1 MKLHLIGGFLGSG
14 KTTAIIGAAK
24 RLMARGARV
33 GVVTNDQG
41 RYLVDTAFLNGAR
54 VPTVEV
60 TGGCFCCHYDDLEA
74 RLDELERTAMP
85 HSIFAESVG
94 SCADLVATVIKPLA
108 DLKRIPTERTTF
120 SVFAD
125 IRLLKRRLDDQPLP
139 FSENVVYIFD
149 KQIEEAGLLILNKA
163 DLLSPDEAQRV
174 EQRARERFS
183 AKIVRLQNSLDD
195 SAVDAWMRLLETGE
209 GDTPAGAIEM
219 DYERYGAGEAELA
232 WLDQKIRL
240 TAPRG
245 RLREAVVALMGG
257 LLDGIR
263 DRRLPIGH
271 VKFLIRQGGEEVKIS
286 STAFDDQA
294 WRDEVP
300 PLLGR
305 EATVTVNARVQADAA
320 LLDELAGA
328 ALEQTRAK
336 TRARCLE
343 LTTDFFHPGF
353 PRPTHRMK

>member
-1 MKLHLIGGFLGSG
+1 MQLHLVGGFLGSG

-41 RYLVDTAFLNGAR
+41 RYLVDTAFVAGTN

-74 RLDELERTAMP
+74 RLEELERTAMP
-85 HSIFAESVG
+85 HAIFAESVG

-120 SVFAD
+120 SVFTD
-125 IRLLKRRLDDQPLP
+125 IRLLRRRLDGESMP
-139 FSENVVYIFD
+139 FSDNVVYIFD

-163 DLLSPDEAQRV
+163 DLLGADEARRV
-174 EQRARERFS
+174 ERMARELYPP
-183 AKIVRLQNSLDD
+183 KTVRLQNSLDGD
-195 SAVDAWMRLLETGE
+195 AVDAWLRLLEEQAGAAR
-209 GDTPAGAIEM
+209 AGAIEI
-219 DYERYGAGEAELA
+219 DYSRYGAGEAELA

-257 LLDGIR
+257 LLDGIGE
-263 DRRLPIGH
+263 RRLPIGH
-271 VKFLIRQGGEEVKIS
+271 VKFLVRCGDEEVKIS
-286 STAFDDQA
+286 STSGDASQ

-300 PLLGR
+300 PMFGR
-305 EATVTVNARVQADAA
+305 EATVVVNARVQAGAAVLEELAAAA
-320 LLDELAGA
+320 L
-328 ALEQTRAK
+328 QRA
-336 TRARCLE
+336 RAHSGARCLSVE
-343 LTTDFFHPGF
+343 TDCFHPGF
-353 PRPTHRMK
+353 PRPTHRIG

>member
-24 RLMARGARV
+24 RLMGRGARV

-41 RYLVDTAFLNGAR
+41 RYLVDTAFLAGAH

-74 RLDELERTAMP
+74 RLDELDRTAMP

-120 SVFAD
+120 SVFTD

-163 DLLSPDEAQRV
+163 DLLSPDEARRV
-174 EQRARERFS
+174 ERRARERFP

-195 SAVDAWMRLLETGE
+195 SSVDAWLSLLETGE
-209 GDTPAGAIEM
+209 GDAPDGAIEM

-240 TAPRG
+240 SAPRG
-245 RLREAVVALMGG
+245 RLREAVVAMLGG

-263 DRRLPIGH
+263 ERRLPIGH

-286 STAFDDQA
+286 STALNGEA
-294 WRDEVP
+294 WLDEVP
-300 PLLGR
+300 PLFGR
-305 EATVTVNARVQADAA
+305 EVTVVVNARVQADAA
-320 LLDELAGA
+320 LLEELAGA
-328 ALEQTRAK
+328 ALDQARAK
-336 TRARCLE
+336 TRARCLT
-343 LTTDFFHPGF
+343 LTTEFFHPGF

>member
-41 RYLVDTAFLNGAR
+41 RYLVDTAFLAGAR

-74 RLDELERTAMP
+74 RLDDLDRTTMP

-125 IRLLKRRLDDQPLP
+125 IRLLQRRLDDQPLP

-149 KQIEEAGLLILNKA
+149 QQIEEAGLLILNKA
-163 DLLSPDEAQRV
+163 DLLSPCEAQRV
-174 EQRARERFS
+174 EQMACERFPS
-183 AKIVRLQNSLDD
+183 KSVRLQNSLDD
-195 SAVDAWMRLLETGE
+195 GSVDAWLSLLETSE
-209 GDTPAGAIEM
+209 GDAPTEATEI
-219 DYERYGAGEAELA
+219 DYARYGAGEAELA

-240 TAPRG
+240 AAPRG

-263 DRRLPIGH
+263 ERRLPIGH

-286 STAFDDQA
+286 ATALDDEA

-300 PLLGR
+300 PLFGG
-305 EATVTVNARVQADAA
+305 EATVVVNARVQADAA
-320 LLDELAGA
+320 LLGELAKA
-328 ALEQTRAK
+328 ALEQARAK
-336 TRARCLE
+336 TPVRCLE
-343 LTTDFFHPGF
+343 LTTEFFHPGF

>member
-1 MKLHLIGGFLGSG
+1 MKLHLVGGFLGSG
-14 KTTAIIGAAK
+14 KTTAIIGAVK
-24 RLMARGARV
+24 RLIARGSRV

-41 RYLVDTAFLNGAR
+41 RYLVDTAFVAGAR

-120 SVFAD
+120 SVFTD
-125 IRLLKRRLDDQPLP
+125 VRLLKRRLDGQPLP

-163 DLLSPDEAQRV
+163 DLLSPYEAQRV
-174 EQRARERFS
+174 EQMARERFPT
-183 AKIVRLQNSLDD
+183 KIVRLQNSLDG
-195 SAVDAWMRLLETGE
+195 SSVDAWLSWLESSA
-209 GDTPAGAIEM
+209 DVAPSGAIQI
-219 DYERYGAGEAELA
+219 DYERYGAGEAQLA

-240 TAPRG
+240 AAPRG

-263 DRRLPIGH
+263 ERRLPIGH
-271 VKFLIRQGGEEVKIS
+271 VKFLIRCGGEEVKIS
-286 STAFDDQA
+286 STTLDGEG

-300 PLLGR
+300 PLFGV
-305 EATVTVNARVQADAA
+305 EATVVVNARVQADAA
-320 LLDELAGA
+320 LLGELARA
-328 ALEQTRAK
+328 ALEQAQAK

-343 LTTDFFHPGF
+343 LTTEFFHPGF

>member
-1 MKLHLIGGFLGSG
+1 
-14 KTTAIIGAAK
+14 
-24 RLMARGARV
+24 
-33 GVVTNDQG
+33 
-41 RYLVDTAFLNGAR
+41 
-54 VPTVEV
+54 
-60 TGGCFCCHYDDLEA
+60 
-74 RLDELERTAMP
+74 MP

-108 DLKRIPTERTTF
+108 DLKRVPTERTTF

-149 KQIEEAGLLILNKA
+149 QQIEEAGLLILNKA
-163 DLLSPDEAQRV
+163 DLLSPDEAQSV
-174 EQRARERFS
+174 VQRARERFP

-195 SAVDAWMRLLETGE
+195 SSVDAWLSLLETGE
-209 GDTPAGAIEM
+209 GDAPAAAIEM
-219 DYERYGAGEAELA
+219 DYARYGAGEAELA

-263 DRRLPIGH
+263 ERRLPIGH
-271 VKFLIRQGGEEVKIS
+271 VKFLIRQNGEEVKIS
-286 STAFDDQA
+286 STAFGDQA

-305 EATVTVNARVQADAA
+305 EATVVVNARVQTDAA
-320 LLDELAGA
+320 LLGELAGA
-328 ALEQTRAK
+328 ALEQARAK

-343 LTTDFFHPGF
+343 LTTESFHPGF
-353 PRPTHRMK
+353 PRPTHRLK